1 MAIYY
6 STGGDSSTRIIGSK
20 TATNSTRTSVPY
32 SYSSAVLL
40 WYPLAYTK
48 LSSTSEIHVQ
58 ALILGHSKYCY
69 PHYGTWIQATVSGNS
84 YQKYVGQNYLIGG
97 YHSGGSLIWFVN
109 QIWTPSD
116 LGNNTGSIEF
126 RMYWKSANNS
136 QCRPFGIWNPNS
148 SDDNRAMGQHGST
161 FTVTEREINT

>member
-6 STGGDSSTRIIGSK
+6 GTGDSSTRIIGSK
-20 TATNSTRTSVPY
+20 TATNSTRTSQPY

-40 WYPLAYTK
+40 WYPLAYSK
-48 LSSTSEIHVQ
+48 QSSTSELHVS
-58 ALILGHSKYCY
+58 AHIIGHGKYCY

-148 SDDNRAMGQHGST
+148 SDDNRAMGQTGST
-161 FTVTEREINT
+161 FTVTEREIDS